1 MKKMVTAMLVGIAS
15 GMTLTGCSSSSRSR
29 AEMEPYDA
37 MATNE
42 QGVQTGVWE
51 PPMVDVIQ
59 VPPGLD
65 PEGHY
70 YRPAHDEIVEI
81 RQGRWKVEGNDKKGR

>member
-1 MKKMVTAMLVGIAS
+1 MKKMMTATIVGIVA
-15 GMTLTGCSSSSRSR
+15 GVTLAGCSSSARSR
-29 AEMEPYDA
+29 AEMEPYDT
-37 MATNE
+37 MAANE

-51 PPMVDVIQ
+51 PPIVDVIE

-70 YRPAHDEIVEI
+70 YRPAHEEIVEI
-81 RQGRWKVEGNDKKGR
+81 RQGRWKVEGNNKKGR